1 MSIEMVI
8 GEKKLQRKDLFGWA
22 ARQFLEYQNKKKK
35 PLVFESLETGPS

>member
-8 GEKKLQRKDLFGWA
+8 GEKKLQRKYLFGWA
-22 ARQFLEYQNKKKK
+22 DRQFLEYRKKN